1 MEDRRK
7 WASEASKIDP
17 VFWGHAG
24 KMAALIAGVTFGCF
38 LGAVRLGQWLDG
50 RAGSAPLLTILMG
63 LGGIGVSLYL
73 NVKIAFRTI
82 AAMKL
87 KGNPPAKTRLADG
100 ERDSDDD

>member
-63 LGGIGVSLYL
+63 LGGIGASLYL
-73 NVKIAFRTI
+73 NVRIAFKTMD
-82 AAMKL
+82 AMKL
-87 KGNPPAKTRLADG
+87 KGNPPAETRKTDG
-100 ERDSDDD
+100 EGNSDDD

>member
-1 MEDRRK
+1 MLFR
-7 WASEASKIDP
+7 S
-17 VFWGHAG
+17 
-24 KMAALIAGVTFGCF
+24 
-38 LGAVRLGQWLDG
+38 VRLGQWLDG
-50 RAGSAPLLTILMG
+50 RVGSAPLLTILAG
-63 LGGIGVSLYL
+63 LGGIGASLYL